1 MIIIIIIITPS
12 NIAPYILQYN
22 CNYNV
27 SDYYS
32 LNLFL
37 KSLFKHPWKKI
48 FLNHVLFDAKFCEV
62 PIGKPLKQWSVL
74 SSSSVLSFIQM
85 VKIINQKIYS
95 QVFMSLTILKKNWHF
110 FSYMGAWAW
119 DFCVIISYSLLS
131 TINSNNNIGLHVN
144 GYLKCVFFLGLI
156 YQDFLFLL
164 FQAGFFGGRHIRGNW
179 INLENRFKFP
189 PGEILNLV
197 QKSISMYKF

>member
-37 KSLFKHPWKKI
+37 KSLFKHSWKKI

-110 FSYMGAWAW
+110 FLTWE
-119 DFCVIISYSLLS
+119 
-131 TINSNNNIGLHVN
+131 
-144 GYLKCVFFLGLI
+144 LGLGI
-156 YQDFLFLL
+156 SAWLF
-164 FQAGFFGGRHIRGNW
+164 HTHCS
-179 INLENRFKFP
+179 P
-189 PGEILNLV
+189 PSIQIITLV
-197 QKSISMYKF
+197 CMLMGTWSASSSWV